1 HSAYFPHFRAQMNVV
16 PGMVTQFA
24 FTPIHTTAE
33 MREMPF
39 MVEKVANINKIR
51 AKNSA
56 KAIEK
61 GESALD
67 PYAFDYFIACNKICG
82 ASHYNM
88 QMKVVVDTPED
99 FRRWMQQQS
108 TLMTKINEQKANAA
122 EEGLNQPAKTSNDE
136 IVGEQQATASA
147 PAATESAASTSST
160 STK

>member
-1 HSAYFPHFRAQMNVV
+1 GINTMGVDVADPNAQDDITTMELHIPKGKKVLFKFRSQDVLHSAYFPHFRAQMNVV

-67 PYAFDYFIACNKICG
+67 PYAFDYFIA
-82 ASHYNM
+82 
-88 QMKVVVDTPED
+88 
-99 FRRWMQQQS
+99 
-108 TLMTKINEQKANAA
+108 
-122 EEGLNQPAKTSNDE
+122 
-136 IVGEQQATASA
+136 
-147 PAATESAASTSST
+147 
-160 STK
+160 